1 MSGKTRLSWR
11 MEFARHLTPV
21 RSSRQTRPAGSS
33 GETSDALYK
42 TLLRSRTP
50 PSHIARG

>member
-21 RSSRQTRPAGSS
+21 RSQTRPANSS
-33 GETSDALYK
+33 GETPDALYK